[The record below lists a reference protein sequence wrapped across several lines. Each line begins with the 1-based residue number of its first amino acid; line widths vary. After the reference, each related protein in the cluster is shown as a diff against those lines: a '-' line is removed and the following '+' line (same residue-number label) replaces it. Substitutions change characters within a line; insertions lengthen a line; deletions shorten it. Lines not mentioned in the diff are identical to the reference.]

1 MKKLPEGN
9 KPQDVDAW
17 EEEIKDIAP
26 FSQPE
31 EKPTA
36 PLILTEVEKT
46 PSHNGL
52 YNPNSFT
59 QLKVG
64 NTDNLD
70 GATATR
76 FRKGDL
82 KIEARLDLH
91 GRTEKEAFAAVED
104 FIHNA
109 YAQNKRCVLIITGKG
124 IRQENDPW
132 YETKGIIKE
141 ALPAWLNHAEIRP
154 FILSMCQA
162 KPEDGGSGAMYVLL
176 KRQRRLQNSKIF

>member
-1 MKKLPEGN
+1 MKKLPEG
-9 KPQDVDAW
+9 KSPKDIDIW
-17 EEEIKDIAP
+17 EETIKDIIPLA
-26 FSQPE
+26 QPE
-31 EKPTA
+31 EKPMA
-36 PLILTEVEKT
+36 PLILNEVDKV
-46 PSHNGL
+46 PNHSGL

-59 QLKVG
+59 PLTVG

-70 GATATR
+70 GSTADK
-76 FRKGDL
+76 FRKGEF

-91 GRTEKEAFAAVED
+91 GRTEKEAFAAVAD

-124 IRQENDPW
+124 IKQDDTPW
-132 YETKGIIKE
+132 YEAKGVIKE
-141 ALPAWLNHAEIRP
+141 ALPTWLNHAEIRP

-176 KRQRRLQNSKIF
+176 KRQRSL